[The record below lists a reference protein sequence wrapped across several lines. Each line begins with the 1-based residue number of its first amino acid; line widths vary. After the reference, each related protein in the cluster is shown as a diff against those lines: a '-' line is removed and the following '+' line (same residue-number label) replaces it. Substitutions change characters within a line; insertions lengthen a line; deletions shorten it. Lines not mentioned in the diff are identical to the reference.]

1 MATILRH
8 IGLLAFLLIITMSVS
23 AQDSLKKQ
31 EAKTAS
37 NAPVSDSIQPIHGLE
52 LPDSL
57 SISILTCTPG
67 PDLYSKFG
75 HTAVRVKDCVN
86 DRDVVFNYGCFDGS
100 ANDFVFK
107 FLLGQTDYLL
117 GAEHFDD
124 LVARYG
130 YMGVGVKEQ
139 VLNLSQTEAR
149 EVLNRLLVNILPE
162 NQQYRYE
169 WLGVNCTNMV
179 QFMIE
184 SLVEDEG
191 GRVVYDWGDEHA
203 KKMTVRDMLHEQLK
217 LCPWVS
223 FGIDMVLGYEI
234 DDFTLT
240 DVNPYSMQLRKLF
253 LPAYF
258 MEVVDRSKI
267 EDAQGAQR
275 NYVVEE
281 HELIPPVYVEST
293 PSHFTPKVVFLL
305 LLAVVMGVSVYD
317 MKRKKASLWM
327 DVTLNIAQGLAGLL
341 VAFLFFFSEHPG
353 VDTNLLVVIFNPLPL
368 FYAGWMLSRKKKR
381 KKSHWGAVNALVLT
395 TFLVAMPF
403 CPQSFS
409 PAMYILISAL
419 LVRAIAYWAIDAR
432 AYRPKV

>member
-1 MATILRH
+1 MMPI
-8 IGLLAFLLIITMSVS
+8 S
-23 AQDSLKKQ
+23 AQDSFKEQ

-37 NAPVSDSIQPIHGLE
+37 NLPVSDSVQSIHGLE

-75 HTAVRVKDCVN
+75 HTAVRVKDCVH

-130 YMGVGVKEQ
+130 YMGVGVTEQ
-139 VLNLSQTEAR
+139 VLNLSQAEAR

-162 NQQYRYE
+162 NQQYRYK

-179 QFMIE
+179 QYMIE
-184 SLVEDEG
+184 SLTEDEG
-191 GRVVYDWGDEHA
+191 GRVVYDWGEEHA
-203 KKMTVRDMLHEQLK
+203 KKMTVRDMLHEQLA

-234 DDFTLT
+234 DDFSLT
-240 DVNPYSMQLRKLF
+240 DVNPYFKQRRKLF

-258 MEVVDRSKI
+258 MEVVERSKI
-267 EDAQGAQR
+267 ERKDGSQR
-275 NYVVEE
+275 NYVAEE
-281 HELIPPVYVEST
+281 HELISPMYVEDS
-293 PSHFTPKVVFLL
+293 PSPFTPRVVFLL
-305 LLAVVMGVSVYD
+305 LLALVMGVSAYD
-317 MKRKKASLWM
+317 MKRKQASLWL
-327 DVTLNIAQGLAGLL
+327 DVTLSIAQGLAGLL

-368 FYAGWMLSRKKKR
+368 FYAGWMLSRKKRR
-381 KKSHWGAVNALVLT
+381 KKNHWGAVNAVVLA
-395 TFLVAMPF
+395 TFLVTMPF
-403 CPQSFS
+403 SPQSFS
-409 PAMYILISAL
+409 PAMYMLIAAL
-419 LVRAIAYWAIDAR
+419 WTRSIAYWAIDAR
-432 AYRPKV
+432 AYRPKA